1 MLGFVLV
8 SGTSGLEVGFFLR
21 VPDLTPIR
29 VQCLRTPTKA
39 MSKPT
44 VTFRPT
50 IAQRQWLDRQRQE
63 RGIPVTTL
71 IQLALEQAM
80 KTDFERYAHGSDE
93 QH

>member
-8 SGTSGLEVGFFLR
+8 SGISGLEVGFFLR
-21 VPDLTPIR
+21 VPDLTLIR
-29 VQCLRTPTKA
+29 VQCLRTLTQA
-39 MSKPT
+39 MTKPT

-50 IAQRQWLDRQRQE
+50 TAQRQWLDRQRVD

-80 KTDFERYAHGSDE
+80 AADSQQPRQANDNR
-93 QH
+93 